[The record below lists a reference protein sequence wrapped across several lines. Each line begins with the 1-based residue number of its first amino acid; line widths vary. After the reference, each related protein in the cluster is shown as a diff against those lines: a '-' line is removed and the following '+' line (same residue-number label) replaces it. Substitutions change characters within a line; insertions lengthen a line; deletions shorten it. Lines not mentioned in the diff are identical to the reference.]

1 MSKGWFCFGL
11 VVFWSV
17 VCPAG
22 VQTSKLIVL
31 EHADSLVALV
41 IDGEDARELSGHVV
55 IRQDS
60 VTIHCDRAV
69 QFLSSGKVLLTGHVI
84 VRDDSMTIRAP
95 RGAYFRDT
103 RHAEAYDRVTL
114 DDGVSHLEADFG
126 TYDVDPRIAFFR
138 SHVAAR
144 DTSSVLTADT
154 LRYERNRKLMHA
166 TGRVRVIN
174 ERDAVTITG
183 GDLIHDGVVRSSC
196 VTRSPVLV
204 KYDTTAGGAIDT
216 LIVHSRVME
225 SYQDSTRRLRATDS
239 VVFVRKDLAGRAGS
253 VLFHTAGDSLEL
265 RRQPILW
272 YQETQVTGDS
282 INVYLAKRSLD
293 RILVMGTAFA
303 VSRSDS
309 SHPERFDQLAG
320 ETLAM
325 QFHERVLRQID
336 VDIHALSVYHL
347 YEDSLAN
354 GLNKASGDRIVMSFA
369 EGRAKSIRV
378 SGGVEGQYYPEPMV
392 HLREREYQL
401 PGLFWRDDRPALRAP
416 IQKEAVQ

>member
-1 MSKGWFCFGL
+1 MSKPWLCIGL
-11 VVFWSV
+11 LVWWGVVH
-17 VCPAG
+17 PAG
-22 VQTSKLIVL
+22 SQTSKLIVL
-31 EHADSLVALV
+31 DHADELQALV
-41 IDGEDARELSGHVV
+41 VDGEDARELSGHVV
-55 IRQDS
+55 IRQEN

-69 QFLSSGKVLLTGHVI
+69 QFIASGKVLLTGHVV
-84 VRDDSMTIRAP
+84 VRDDSMTITAP
-95 RGAYFRDT
+95 RGAYYRDT
-103 RHAEAYDRVTL
+103 RHAEAYDRVVL
-114 DDGVSHLEADFG
+114 DDGASHLEADFG

-138 SHVAAR
+138 SRVVAR
-144 DTSSVLTADT
+144 DTSSILTADT

-183 GDLIHDGVVRSSC
+183 GDLVHDGVVRSSC
-196 VTRSPVLV
+196 VTLSPVLV
-204 KYDTTAGGAIDT
+204 KCDTTMGGAIDT

-265 RRQPILW
+265 RRSPVLW
-272 YQETQVTGDS
+272 YQETQLTGDS
-282 INVYLAKRSLD
+282 INVYLRKRTLD

-303 VSRSDS
+303 ASQSDS

-320 ETLAM
+320 ETLALL
-325 QFHERVLRQID
+325 FRERILHQID
-336 VDIHALSVYHL
+336 VDVHAYSVYHL

-354 GLNKASGDRIVMSFA
+354 GLNKASGDRIVMFFA
-369 EGRAKSIRV
+369 DGRAKSIRV

-392 HLREREYQL
+392 HMREREYQL
-401 PGLFWRDDRPALRAP
+401 PGLRWRDDRPNLRAP
-416 IQKEAVQ
+416 MQKEVAQ